1 VGAAFHGA
9 LVVVL
14 AGIVLGVWPAVLPH
28 AIAARLGHNSEGFLL
43 ALLLT
48 PRIQFARP
56 RLAGTARQWPVTG
69 AAAALCAATGA
80 FLLVTQLPPVL
91 RTLNEAF
98 LGAALLIPYVQ
109 LRRPLPRWAPV
120 LLPAVAVAVMVLG
133 ERTHPVTDLAEVLG
147 VLVLAPIGLDL
158 VDRAILDGSA
168 RPSPRLRCGW
178 YAFLVAAPVLFS
190 VLEYRV
196 GVGGGALRYA
206 VRITEA
212 FVCLLLVELYFAVTP
227 PRRRPPPD

>member
-1 VGAAFHGA
+1 MGAAFHGA

-48 PRIQFARP
+48 PWIQFARP

-80 FLLVTQLPPVL
+80 FLLVTHLPPVL

-120 LLPAVAVAVMVLG
+120 LLAAVAVAVMVLG

-168 RPSPRLRCGW
+168 RPSPRLRSGW